1 MISNP
6 TNKQTKNP
14 ANIYSLL
21 YNILLYIKNK
31 IRSFSLLTSYS
42 VIYCILYSIYIFRKE
57 NFKSYGFKS
66 IKRNYNGHNRCLF
79 MGLVW
84 YSCTTA
90 FQYDNVST
98 EWLVTIRLLI
108 SGIIL
113 LIISSFGTRKRDI
126 WHLETKI

>member
-14 ANIYSLL
+14 VNISSPPLQYFT
-21 YNILLYIKNK
+21 IHKNK
-31 IRSFSLLTSYS
+31 IRNFSLLTSHS
-42 VIYCILYSIYIFRKE
+42 VIYCILYSICIFRKE
-57 NFKSYGFKS
+57 NFRSYGFKS

-84 YSCTTA
+84 YSRTTT

-126 WHLETKI
+126 

>member
-14 ANIYSLL
+14 ANIYSPPLQ
-21 YNILLYIKNK
+21 YFTIHKNK
-31 IRSFSLLTSYS
+31 IRNFSLLTSYS

-84 YSCTTA
+84 YSRTTA